1 MNEEEFL
8 RQYDQQHYDR
18 PSIAVDM
25 AVFSILKDNASNYR
39 KLPKLSLAVLLIER
53 GEHPFK
59 NNWALPGGFVRKG
72 ETTEQAARRELQEET
87 GIKSADLRQLM
98 VFSDPQRDPRGWIIS
113 SSFTALTEMD
123 CALTSGNDARQA
135 KWFVC
140 NFEKIAGN
148 VSRKGE
154 NDYEISEVHKL
165 SLNCRET
172 KLYAIIKA
180 MRKVSLY
187 RQEISYSV
195 MENYGL
201 AFDHA
206 KIIAHAVM
214 DLRRGIERSADAF
227 RFLPETFT
235 LNSIQQVY
243 ETILGKKLLTA
254 NFRRKIAP
262 YVLPTEQKTEARGHR
277 SARLYKRNKAVFFGK
292 NIEEGEE

>member
-1 MNEEEFL
+1 MNEDEFL
-8 RQYDQQHYDR
+8 RQYDQQQYDR

-25 AVFSILKDNASNYR
+25 AVFSILRDNASNYR

-59 NNWALPGGFVRKG
+59 NTWALPGGFVRKG
-72 ETTEQAARRELQEET
+72 ETAEQAARRELEEET
-87 GIKSADLRQLM
+87 GIRSADLRQLL
-98 VFSDPQRDPRGWIIS
+98 VFSDPRRDPRGWIIS

-123 CALTSGNDARQA
+123 CALISGNDARQA
-135 KWFVC
+135 EWFVC
-140 NFEKIAGN
+140 RYDKIAGN

-154 NDYEISEVHKL
+154 NDYELSEVHKL
-165 SLNCRET
+165 SLDSHKT
-172 KLYAIIKA
+172 KLYAIVKVI
-180 MRKVSLY
+180 RKVSLY
-187 RQEISYSV
+187 KQEISYSI

-214 DLRRGIERSADAF
+214 ELRRGIERSADAF

-292 NIEEGEE
+292 NIGEGEE

>member
-1 MNEEEFL
+1 MNEDEFL
-8 RQYDQQHYDR
+8 RQYDQQQYDR

-72 ETTEQAARRELQEET
+72 ETTEQAARRELEEET
-87 GIKSADLRQLM
+87 GIRSADLRQLM

-123 CALTSGNDARQA
+123 CALISGNDARQA
-135 KWFVC
+135 EWFVC
-140 NFEKIAGN
+140 RYDKIAGN

-154 NDYEISEVHKL
+154 NDYELSEVYKL
-165 SLNCRET
+165 SLDSHKT
-172 KLYAIIKA
+172 KLYAIVKVI
-180 MRKVSLY
+180 RKVSLY
-187 RQEISYSV
+187 KQEISYSI

-214 DLRRGIERSADAF
+214 ELRRDIERSADAF

-262 YVLPTEQKTEARGHR
+262 YVLLTEQKTEARGHR

-292 NIEEGEE
+292 NIEEEEE

>member
-1 MNEEEFL
+1 MNEDEFL
-8 RQYDQQHYDR
+8 RQYDQQQYDR

-59 NNWALPGGFVRKG
+59 NSWALPGGFVRKG
-72 ETTEQAARRELQEET
+72 ETTEQAARRELEEET
-87 GIKSADLRQLM
+87 GIRSADLRQLM

-123 CALTSGNDARQA
+123 CALISGNDARQA
-135 KWFVC
+135 EWFVC
-140 NFEKIAGN
+140 RYDKIAGN

-154 NDYEISEVHKL
+154 NDYELSEVYKL
-165 SLNCRET
+165 SLDSHKT
-172 KLYAIIKA
+172 KLYAIVKVI
-180 MRKVSLY
+180 RKVSLY
-187 RQEISYSV
+187 RQEISYSII
-195 MENYGL
+195 ENYGL

-214 DLRRGIERSADAF
+214 ELRRDIERSADAF

-292 NIEEGEE
+292 NIEEEEE

>member
-1 MNEEEFL
+1 MNEDEFL
-8 RQYDQQHYDR
+8 RQYDQQQYDR

-59 NNWALPGGFVRKG
+59 NSWALPGGFVRKG
-72 ETTEQAARRELQEET
+72 ETAEQAARRELEEET

-123 CALTSGNDARQA
+123 CALISGNDARQA
-135 KWFVC
+135 EWFVC
-140 NFEKIAGN
+140 RYDKIAGN

-154 NDYEISEVHKL
+154 NDYELSEVYKL
-165 SLNCRET
+165 SLDSHKT
-172 KLYAIIKA
+172 KLYAIVKVI
-180 MRKVSLY
+180 RKVSLY
-187 RQEISYSV
+187 RQEISYSII
-195 MENYGL
+195 ENYGL

-214 DLRRGIERSADAF
+214 ELRRDIERSADAF

-243 ETILGKKLLTA
+243 ETILGKKMLTA

-292 NIEEGEE
+292 NIEEEEE